1 MNRMFIVSIILFI
14 FLLSGCI
21 AEDYD
26 FTPPT
31 VSLGD
36 QYLREHEELEA
47 ANIDWNSD
55 KEYTKET
62 EDIYS
67 LAKEQKPLYFSS
79 GEQVQILFETQ
90 DFAIEELS
98 AYVWQN
104 DKKTKSQVND
114 QKFSLPKEKGEYV
127 VVVDLISD
135 NGNVQYVGNIVI
147 E

>member
-1 MNRMFIVSIILFI
+1 MKRVLIGSIILFV
-14 FLLSGCI
+14 FLLSGCM

-36 QYLREHEELEA
+36 QYLREQGELET

-55 KEYTKET
+55 KEYSKET
-62 EDIYS
+62 EDIIS

-79 GEQVQILFETQ
+79 GEQLQILFETQ
-90 DFAIEELS
+90 DFAIKELS

-104 DKKTKSQVND
+104 GKKTKLQVND
-114 QKFSLPKEKGEYV
+114 QKFSLPREKGEYV
-127 VVVDLISD
+127 VVVNLISD
-135 NGNVQYVGNIVI
+135 NGSVQYVGNITI